1 VALTAEERPFSDD
14 YCWVRYAP
22 IVLKNSRLRWV

>member
-1 VALTAEERPFSDD
+1 MKAAERREELAD
-14 YCWVRYAP
+14 YLMKVGYAP